1 MKNLR
6 LKILAIIIPIL
17 IIALL
22 TLGSMNYMQ
31 AKKLIQEDNKSE
43 LVKTA
48 EDESNIKK
56 NLIQR
61 LFNKILY
68 HTVFVDFY
76 TTILYIRIL

>member
-56 NLIQR
+56 I
-61 LFNKILY
+61 
-68 HTVFVDFY
+68 
-76 TTILYIRIL
+76 